1 MPSEDNYS
9 ISCKPDSDSILLKG
23 QSEMKR
29 FIPILLAFI
38 LLLSA
43 CGSQKAEPA
52 KTPAPGQDPQAP
64 TPQQTDQAAAPEESA
79 SAQAAPEGTDWLSVY
94 APVFDSYKDLFAVV
108 DAYKQ
113 GSEAPVDLT
122 DLEYDLADNVSL
134 YLESLAK
141 PGYCLIDLDGN
152 GVSEL
157 MVGLMTD
164 DAFYSRI
171 IASLFTVENGAP
183 KLVFTSYTRSR
194 YCLSSDGGFI
204 YEGSGGAAY
213 SDYYACSFSGSALT
227 RAYGVYSDGERGFF
241 YCENGDRESA
251 AKTESLT
258 QEQFSEWFDKLDGLI
273 IDPPAYTMMDFVQ

>member
-1 MPSEDNYS
+1 
-9 ISCKPDSDSILLKG
+9 
-23 QSEMKR
+23 MKR
-29 FIPILLAFI
+29 ILPLLLAVV

-43 CGSQKAEPA
+43 CSSRKTAPAQIPISEQK
-52 KTPAPGQDPQAP
+52 PQAQ
-64 TPQQTDQAAAPEESA
+64 TSQQDDQPAAPAADA
-79 SAQAAPEGTDWLSVY
+79 SAQAVPEETDWLAVY
-94 APVFDSYKDLFAVV
+94 APVFDSYEKLFAVV

-113 GSEAPVDLT
+113 GTEAPVDLT
-122 DLEYDLADNVSL
+122 DLDYDLESNLSL

-141 PGYCLIDLDGN
+141 PGYCLIDLDAN
-152 GVSEL
+152 GIPEL

-171 IASLFTVENGAP
+171 IASLFTVENGSP

-194 YCLSSDGGFI
+194 YCLSSEGSFI

-227 RAYGVYSDGERGFF
+227 GTYGVYSDGDRGFF
-241 YCENGDRESA
+241 YCENGDRENA
-251 AKTESLT
+251 AKTESIT
-258 QEQFSEWFDKLDGLI
+258 QEQFSEWFNRLDSLI